1 MRKLLLVIP
10 FLLLAGC
17 QSSPML
23 VQTKLAVVTPPPEMY
38 SCPIEKRFP
47 NWQTL
52 NDVEVAKTIVK
63 LYKNN
68 MICKASIDAIEKY
81 LNNAKAQIENGAD
94 GQ

>member
-1 MRKLLLVIP
+1 MKKLLLAIL

-23 VQTKLAVVTPPPEMY
+23 IETKLAVVTPPAEMY
-38 SCPIEKRFP
+38 NCPLEKRYP

-52 NDVEVAKTIVK
+52 NDVEVAKTIVR

-68 MICKASIDAIEKY
+68 RICKASIEAVEKY
-81 LNNAKAQIENGAD
+81 LNEAKARIED
-94 GQ
+94 

>member
-1 MRKLLLVIP
+1 VKKLLLAIP

-23 VQTKLAVVTPPPEMY
+23 IETKLAVVTPPAEMY
-38 SCPIEKRFP
+38 NCPLEKRYP

-52 NDVEVAKTIVK
+52 NDVEVAKTIVR

-68 MICKASIDAIEKY
+68 RICKASIEAVEKY
-81 LNNAKAQIENGAD
+81 LNEAKARIED
-94 GQ
+94 

>member
-1 MRKLLLVIP
+1 MKKLLIIP

-17 QSSPML
+17 NSDPNL
-23 VQTKLAVVTPPPEMY
+23 IQTKLAVVTPPPEMY
-38 SCPIEKRFP
+38 DCPIEKKFP

-68 MICKASIDAIEKY
+68 VRCKNSLDAIHKY
-81 LNNAKAQIENGAD
+81 LDAAKVQIEH
-94 GQ
+94 

>member
-1 MRKLLLVIP
+1 MRKLFLAIP

-23 VQTKLAVVTPPPEMY
+23 VQTKLAVVTPPQEMY
-38 SCPIEKRFP
+38 TCPIEKKYP

-52 NDVEVAKTIVK
+52 NDVEVAKTIVR

-68 MICKASIDAIEKY
+68 MICKTSIQAIERY
-81 LNNAKAQIENGAD
+81 LNDAKERIED
-94 GQ
+94 

>member
-1 MRKLLLVIP
+1 MRKLFLAIP

-23 VQTKLAVVTPPPEMY
+23 VQTKLAVVTPPQEMY
-38 SCPIEKRFP
+38 TCPIERNYP

-52 NDVEVAKTIVK
+52 NDVEVAKTIVR

-68 MICKASIDAIEKY
+68 MICKASIEAIEKY
-81 LNNAKAQIENGAD
+81 LNDAKARIED
-94 GQ
+94 

>member
-1 MRKLLLVIP
+1 MRKLLLAIP

-23 VQTKLAVVTPPPEMY
+23 VQTKLAVVTPPAEMY
-38 SCPIEKRFP
+38 TCPIEKRYP

-52 NDVEVAKTIVK
+52 NDVEVAKTIVR

-68 MICKASIDAIEKY
+68 MICKASIEAIEKY
-81 LNNAKAQIENGAD
+81 LNEAKARIEGGAE
-94 GQ
+94 

>member
-1 MRKLLLVIP
+1 MRKLLLAIP

-38 SCPIEKRFP
+38 TCPIERNYP

-52 NDVEVAKTIVK
+52 NDVEVAKTIVR

-68 MICKASIDAIEKY
+68 MICKASIEAIEKY
-81 LNNAKAQIENGAD
+81 LNDAKARIED
-94 GQ
+94 

>member
-1 MRKLLLVIP
+1 MRKLLLAIP

-23 VQTKLAVVTPPPEMY
+23 VQTKLTVVTPPQEMY
-38 SCPIEKRFP
+38 VCPIERNYP

-52 NDVEVAKTIVK
+52 NDVEVAKTIVR

-68 MICKASIDAIEKY
+68 MICKASIEAIEKY
-81 LNNAKAQIENGAD
+81 LNDAKARIED
-94 GQ
+94 